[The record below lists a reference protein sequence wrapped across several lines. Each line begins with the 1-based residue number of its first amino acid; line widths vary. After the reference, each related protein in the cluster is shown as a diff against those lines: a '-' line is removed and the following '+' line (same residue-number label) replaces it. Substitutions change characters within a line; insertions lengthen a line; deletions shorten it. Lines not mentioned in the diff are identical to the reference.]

1 MSEADALSLLIQDI
15 YDATL
20 DPALWPTTLRRMS
33 SFVGGATS
41 SLFSKDAAT
50 RGGQIFYA
58 DGGITDD
65 WMHRYTGEYV
75 RYDPTS
81 MRQFFAAPEQVL
93 STTDVMPYEEFTASR
108 FYEEWAK
115 PQNLIDSFT
124 AVLDKSG
131 TNITMFSVFR
141 TRGDGLFEEAAR
153 QRLSLIVPHI
163 RRAMLIGGTIEHT
176 SLRQSALAD
185 TLDSMSAGIF
195 LLDAEAH
202 LVHLNVAGEELL
214 EPGGPLAMASR
225 RLVPVDRDVEGAIGA
240 AIAAA
245 VEGDGAFRRTNAAIS
260 LRDFAGQIYVAY
272 VLPLGSELRRASEPS
287 AVAVL
292 FVRRAAFGGVAA
304 PEALAKAYHLT
315 PTELRVLLAVVEV
328 GGGPAMAD
336 ALGVAESTVKFHL
349 RRLFEKTGARRQ
361 AELVKLVAGFSA
373 P

>member
-1 MSEADALSLLIQDI
+1 MSEAEDIAGLVPDI
-15 YDATL
+15 YDAAIE
-20 DPALWPTTLRRMS
+20 PGRWAETLRRLS

-65 WMHRYTGEYV
+65 WMQRYTGGYV

-81 MRQFFAAPEQVL
+81 TRQFFAAPEQVL

-108 FYEEWAK
+108 FYAEWAK
-115 PQNLIDSFT
+115 PQTLVDSFT
-124 AVLDKSG
+124 AVLDRSG
-131 TNITMFSVFR
+131 TNFNMFTIFR
-141 TRGDGLFEEAAR
+141 AGGDGLFDEPAR
-153 QRLSLIVPHI
+153 RRFSLIVPHV
-163 RRAMLIGGTIEHT
+163 RRAMLIGGAIEHT
-176 SLRQSALAD
+176 SLQQSALAD

-202 LVHLNVAGEELL
+202 LVHLNAAAEKML
-214 EPGGPLAMASR
+214 EPGGPLTAVSR
-225 RLVPVDRDVEGAIGA
+225 QLVAADRNNAGTLGA

-245 VEGDGAFRRTNAAIS
+245 VEADPALDRPSTTIP
-260 LRDFAGQIYVAY
+260 LRDFAGQVYFVH
-272 VLPLGSELRRASEPS
+272 VLPLGSELRRATAPS
-287 AVAVL
+287 AVAAL
-292 FVRRAAFGGVAA
+292 FVRRATTGRIAA
-304 PEALAKAYHLT
+304 PEALAKAYGLT
-315 PTELRVLLAVVEV
+315 PTELRVLLAVVEI
-328 GGGPAMAD
+328 GGGPEVAD
-336 ALGVAESTVKFHL
+336 ALGIAESTVKFHL